1 MTLLSVKDGARMLGV
16 HPKTLHQWLG
26 QAHMP
31 LQPHPA
37 DGRVTCL
44 TREQAETIAALH
56 ARSFPP
62 QALAPSMP
70 SEEPPTPLSSPASLP
85 APLTSAAQ
93 PLSPQGSLTVPEGD
107 PMKQVAALLAT
118 IGTMQEQLTQLVL
131 TLCSESLQHYDQ
143 RLSAL
148 EGLLSPQVLSCSLPS
163 ALQQLHEGVPAHLLT
178 HRGRALHPAELR
190 ARSRVIPLIEQRTTG
205 AYVVICPQEGELALI
220 PDSAEWFEWLA
231 TLSSFRF
238 VGPHGRFTAHRKSGR
253 RGQPSRSWAAIRGF
267 QGRRYENCLG
277 VTDHLTIAC
286 LEQAAATI
294 QAHLQEP

>member
-1 MTLLSVKDGARMLGV
+1 MTLLSVKDCARMLGV

-31 LQPHPA
+31 VQPHPT

-70 SEEPPTPLSSPASLP
+70 SEEPPAT
-85 APLTSAAQ
+85 LTSAE
-93 PLSPQGSLTVPEGD
+93 PSPSPQD
-107 PMKQVAALLAT
+107 PPRAREEDPLKQVAALLAT
-118 IGTMQEQLTQLVL
+118 IGTVQEQLTQLVL

-163 ALQQLHEGVPAHLLT
+163 ALQQPHEGVSAHLLT

-205 AYVVICPQEGELALI
+205 VYVVICPQEGELALI

-267 QGRRYENCLG
+267 HGRRYENCLG